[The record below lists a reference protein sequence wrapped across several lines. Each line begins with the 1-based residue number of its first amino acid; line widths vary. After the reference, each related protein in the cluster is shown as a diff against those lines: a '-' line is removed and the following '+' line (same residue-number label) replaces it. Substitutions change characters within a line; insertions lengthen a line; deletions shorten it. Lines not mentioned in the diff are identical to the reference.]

1 MPPGLER
8 QMWSSEQWKK
18 FMKLSP
24 GAFASCNG
32 SGITT
37 ACGTERVTQVTETIN
52 SLKNTVTHIHLLEG
66 SAVDW
71 TDTRLITT
79 AWALICRVFRKSSEA
94 RTFLVDPEVASRA
107 QD

>member
-1 MPPGLER
+1 MPPGLVR
-8 QMWSSEQWKK
+8 QMWSREQWKK

-24 GAFASCNG
+24 GAFASCDG

-37 ACGTERVTQVTETIN
+37 TSGTQCVTQVTETIN

-71 TDTRLITT
+71 TDTGLIAT
-79 AWALICRVFRKSSEA
+79 AWALICRVFCNSFEA
-94 RTFLVDPEVASRA
+94 RAFLVDPEVTSRA